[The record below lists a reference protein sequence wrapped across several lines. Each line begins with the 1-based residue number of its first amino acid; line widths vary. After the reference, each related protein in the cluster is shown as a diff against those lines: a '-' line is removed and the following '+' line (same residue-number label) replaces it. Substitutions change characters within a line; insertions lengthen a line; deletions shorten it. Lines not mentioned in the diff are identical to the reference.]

1 MPYKSRKEAG
11 EMPASEFKAKCLR
24 VMETVRVTGEE
35 IVITRHGK
43 PLVRV
48 VPVKAKATPLFG
60 RLADSVVHEGDVV
73 SPIDEQWD
81 ADRG

>member
-1 MPYKSRKEAG
+1 MSSKSRTGAG
-11 EMPASEFKAKCLR
+11 EMAASEFKAKCLR

-48 VPVKAKATPLFG
+48 VPVKATAAPLFG

>member
-1 MPYKSRKEAG
+1 
-11 EMPASEFKAKCLR
+11 MPASEFKAKCLR

-35 IVITRHGK
+35 IMITRHGK

-48 VPVKAKATPLFG
+48 VPVTKTATPLFG
-60 RLADSVVHEGDVV
+60 RLAGSVVHEGDVI
-73 SPIDEQWD
+73 SPTEEWD